1 MTKNSDEKEQLKKLK
16 VSNLLELALFTP
28 YSYDDYIIKS
38 YPIIGANQLIEA
50 TIESIEKTPK
60 ILKIKL
66 YCKNYHKY
74 IRGVIFNASY
84 YHEVNFKPNRKLF
97 LYGKIEDNYGLQIV
111 QPKIVESSQ
120 NIGQIVPKYK
130 SPLKNDEVIFLMKKY
145 LTKEGLQKYC
155 LSDEKIDTLLKI
167 HFPDE
172 NFYIDYIKNNNSFSQ
187 KYLYVLKYVEIY
199 NHIKKLSKLKT
210 STLAIT
216 KLTNNPTPF
225 IKSLPFTL
233 TNDQQKVINEV
244 KEDFSKEQAAKRVIM
259 GDVGCG
265 KTMVILAS
273 AFMAIPHRSILLAP
287 TTVLAKQIYEEA
299 LKYLS
304 KWMKIG
310 FVSNKTKEEDLSQ
323 YDFIIGTH
331 ALLYRELPHVA
342 LIMIDEQH
350 RFGTNQRKLINE
362 LLKKDDKSPHF
373 LQFSATPIPRTMA
386 MIHSNY
392 VDISIIKELP
402 FKKDIE
408 TKILYPQH
416 FHFLVE
422 HIKKEIGEGRQV
434 IIVYPLVEE
443 SEVLDYQSIDEAR
456 GYWEKNF
463 DKVYVTHGKDKEK
476 EDVLEEFA
484 KDGNILLATTL
495 IEVGISL
502 PRLSTIVIVAPE
514 RLGLATLHQLRGRVS
529 RNGLK
534 GYCYLFTKKE
544 PTKRLKEFCK
554 TLDGFKIAEL
564 DLKLRESGDIL
575 KGDKQSGKQFKFFN
589 INEDE
594 DILLEVKNE
603 CK

>member
-1 MTKNSDEKEQLKKLK
+1 MTQNSDDREFIKKLK
-16 VSNLLELALFTP
+16 ISNLLELALFTP
-28 YSYDDYIIKS
+28 NSYEDYIVKT
-38 YPIIGANQLIEA
+38 YPIIGTNQLIEA
-50 TIESIEKTPK
+50 TIERLERTPK
-60 ILKIKL
+60 ILKVKL
-66 YCKNYHKY
+66 YSHNFNQY
-74 IRGVIFNASY
+74 IRGVIFHSTY
-84 YHEVNFKPNRKLF
+84 YHEVNFKPGKRLF
-97 LYGKIEDNYGLQIV
+97 LYGRMEDNFGLQIV
-111 QPKIVESSQ
+111 QPKIVEISQ
-120 NIGQIVPKYK
+120 VIGQIVPKYK
-130 SPLKNDEVIFLMKKY
+130 SSLKNSDILTFIKRH

-155 LSDEKIDTLLKI
+155 LSDDKIEKLLKI

-172 NFYIDYIKNNNSFSQ
+172 AFYISYIKNENYFSPE
-187 KYLYVLKYVEIY
+187 YLYVLKYTEIY
-199 NHIKKLSKLKT
+199 NHIMKLSKLKT
-210 STLAIT
+210 STLSIT

-225 IKSLPFTL
+225 IDSLPFTL
-233 TNDQQKVINEV
+233 TNDQHKVIQEI
-244 KEDFSKEQAAKRVIM
+244 KEDFSKEQATKRVVM

-265 KTMVILAS
+265 KTMIILTS
-273 AFMAIPHRSILLAP
+273 AFMTLPHRSILLAP

-304 KWMKIG
+304 KWMKIA
-310 FVSNKTKEEDLSQ
+310 FVSNKTKEEDLSK
-323 YDFIIGTH
+323 YDFIVGTH
-331 ALLYRELPHVA
+331 ALLYRELPDVA

-350 RFGTNQRKLINE
+350 RFGTNQRKLINK
-362 LLKKDDKSPHF
+362 LLKKGDKSPHF

-386 MIHSNY
+386 MINSNY

-402 FKKDIE
+402 YKKDIE
-408 TKILYPQH
+408 TKILYPQD

-422 HIKKEIGEGRQV
+422 HIKKEIEKGRQV

-463 DKVYVTHGKDKEK
+463 DKVYVTFGKDKEK
-476 EDVLEEFA
+476 EDILEEFA
-484 KDGNILLATTL
+484 SKGNILLATTL

-502 PRLSTIVIVAPE
+502 PKLSTIVIVAPE

-575 KGDKQSGKQFKFFN
+575 KGNKQSGKQFKFFN
-589 INEDE
+589 LSEDE
-594 DILLEVKNE
+594 NILEEVKNE